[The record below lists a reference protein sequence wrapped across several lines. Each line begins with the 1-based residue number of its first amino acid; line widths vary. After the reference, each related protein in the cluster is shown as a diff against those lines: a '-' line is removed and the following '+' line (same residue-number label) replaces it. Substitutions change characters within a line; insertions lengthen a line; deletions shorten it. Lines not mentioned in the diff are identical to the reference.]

1 MKVALHVAGY
11 ALLLVVFV
19 ATLYTLGENGARERD
34 CFHAGGKI
42 IDGVCMPVQN
52 AIKLEKETS
61 GK

>member
-1 MKVALHVAGY
+1 MKEALRITGY
-11 ALLLVVFV
+11 LVLFFVFFV
-19 ATLYTLGENGARERD
+19 TLFTLAETGARDRD
-34 CFHAGGKI
+34 CFNAGGKI